1 MAKTEIMASPEKAI
15 SRPRDVLT
23 AMRID
28 RRFERFQH
36 GWPRWPALFRHDGE
50 FAVPDVDVR
59 GNTDSIVVEAEL
71 PGVDDKDVSVILAK
85 GVLTVK
91 GEKKHE
97 KEKKGE
103 SYYLAERSF
112 GSFQGSICLPE
123 TVEDTEVEAKFDK
136 GVLKV
141 TGAKK
146 PEPLRPSAGSR
157 SRRFERMR
165 DGR

>member
-1 MAKTEIMASPEKAI
+1 MAKSEILASPEKAI
-15 SRPRDVLT
+15 SRPRDILT

-28 RRFERFQH
+28 RRFERFEH
-36 GWPRWPALFRHDGE
+36 GWPRWPALRHDGE

-71 PGVDDKDVSVILAK
+71 PGVDDKDVSVTPAK

-97 KEKKGE
+97 KEKKGD

-112 GSFQGSICLPE
+112 GSFQDSICLPE

-146 PEPLRPSAGSR
+146 PERPSAGSR